1 MAQGTREIHLEED
14 IVKHLVEHGGF
25 HEVPAEKYDKE
36 LCLIPN
42 EIIGFINDTQPDKY
56 NLLKAEQY
64 GDKVDEKIVANIAKT
79 YKDSKDKTLDL
90 LRNKVKDRGVSFDMV
105 YFQPAHNKSPE
116 HQSWYENNRL
126 AVVRQLKYSSRNSNS
141 IDIVLF
147 VNGIPVL
154 TLELKNE
161 LTGQN
166 HHNAIKQYIQDRDPK
181 GEPFLEFKRC
191 LVHFAVGTE
200 KVFMTTELKGKGT
213 FFLPFNMG
221 LDNYNE
227 NGFATSYLWED
238 VLTKDSLLDL
248 LQNYINI
255 QTDVEKE
262 YDSAIK
268 GLKEKK
274 STKLLFPRFHQRRAV
289 QRLIN
294 AVKEEGVGK
303 NYLIQ
308 HSAGSGKSNTIT
320 WLAYRLA
327 GFYQNDTDAKALFDS
342 VIIVNDR
349 RVLDKQIQNNIR
361 QLDNTPGLVAYIDEN
376 KTAQDLKKAIE
387 EGKRII
393 ITTIQKFPVISETIA
408 SMPERK
414 YAVIIDEAH
423 SSQSGEA
430 ARHLKKSLSLEEAE
444 KQDVFDD
451 LDDIIADEIK
461 RKGKQPNISF
471 FAFTATPKPKTEEL
485 FGRIINGRIKPFDT
499 YTMEQAIKEG
509 FIRDVLKN
517 YMSFKRYYKIIKRS
531 DIDDKEYEKKK
542 TVRLLGSYVDLK
554 DHAIERK
561 ARIMIEHF
569 VSKTQ
574 NEIQGKARAMVVT
587 KSRLHAVRFKRKF
600 DEIMQEMKLPYS
612 ALVAFS
618 GTVRDNETDEE
629 YTEISMNQLQGKIS
643 IPEALKLPQFR
654 FLIVAN
660 KFQTGFDEPLL
671 HTMFV
676 DKKLGGAATV
686 QTLSRLNRTMRGK
699 ESTMVLDFVNDPEQ
713 VQADFQYFYGEN
725 YMEEDNQTDPNSL
738 YTVQSKIDSFNVF
751 YQNDVEAFADIFF
764 RKGNNYEKINPLLKT
779 VTKRFV
785 AELTEDEQI
794 NFKSEAQTFLKLYR
808 FLSQLIT
815 FTDVELEKYYVFLTA
830 LIKMLPY
837 IKVNLPLDVLG
848 EVELDSYKIQ
858 HQYTTDLALISNDS
872 EMYGMKPGGP
882 SGKEDDELDLLTNI
896 IKVLN
901 DTFGIDLTDEDKVE
915 FKKMKEK
922 IYSNLEL
929 MSFFNKNNSR
939 DNIQDK
945 FSEEIDNEL
954 LNFINTKLELYNK
967 LSEDRVNL
975 MFKKMWFNDL
985 YNSKVR
991 GI

>member
-14 IVKHLVEHGGF
+14 IVKFLVEKGGF
-25 HEVPAEKYDKE
+25 HEVSPVAYDKD
-36 LCLIPN
+36 LCLIPS
-42 EIIGFINDTQPDKY
+42 EVIGFIQETQADKY
-56 NLLKAEQY
+56 NLLKLDQY

-79 YKDSKDKTLDL
+79 YKDHKDKTLDL
-90 LRNKVKDRGVSFDMV
+90 LRNKVKDRGISFDMI
-105 YFQPAHNKSPE
+105 YWQPANNKTPE
-116 HQSWYENNRL
+116 HELSYKQNRL
-126 AVVRQLKYSSRNSNS
+126 AVVRQLKYSKRNENS
-141 IDIVLF
+141 IDLVLF
-147 VNGIPVL
+147 VNGIPVV

-181 GEPFLEFKRC
+181 GEPLLEFKRC

-213 FFLPFNMG
+213 FFLPFNRG
-221 LDNYNE
+221 LDNFNE

-248 LQNYINI
+248 LQNYINV

-262 YDSAIK
+262 YDNTTK
-268 GLKEKK
+268 NLKEKK

-289 QRLIN
+289 QRLLDTIQQ
-294 AVKEEGVGK
+294 EGVGK

-320 WLAYRLA
+320 WLAYRLS
-327 GFYQNDTDAKALFDS
+327 GFYQKDTDAKALYDS

-349 RVLDKQIQNNIR
+349 RVLDKQIQDNIR
-361 QLDNTPGLVAYIDEN
+361 QLDKTPGLVAYIDGN
-376 KTAQDLKKAIE
+376 KTAQDLKQAIE

-408 SMPERK
+408 SMPERT

-444 KQDVFDD
+444 KQDVSED

-485 FGRIINGRIKPFDT
+485 FGRIVNGKLKAFDT

-531 DIDDKEYEKKK
+531 DINDKEYEKKK
-542 TVRLLGSYVDLK
+542 TVRLLGSYVDLQ

-569 VSKTQ
+569 VSQTQ

-618 GTVRDNETDEE
+618 GTVKDAETNEE
-629 YTEISMNQLQGKIS
+629 YTETGMNQLQGKIS

-654 FLIVAN
+654 LLIAAN

-713 VQADFQYFYGEN
+713 VQADFQYYYGEN
-725 YMEEDNQTDPNSL
+725 FMEEDNQTDPNSL
-738 YTVQSKIDSFNVF
+738 YTVQSKIDSLNVF
-751 YQNDVEAFADIFF
+751 YQNEVEAFAEIFF
-764 RKGNNYEKINPLLKT
+764 RKGNNYEKLNPILKT
-779 VTKRFV
+779 VTKRF
-785 AELTEDEQI
+785 EEILEEEEQI

-808 FLSQLIT
+808 FLSQIIT

-830 LIKMLPY
+830 LLKMLPY
-837 IKVNLPLDVLG
+837 VKANLPLDVLG

-858 HQYTTDLALISNDS
+858 HQYTTDLDLVS
-872 EMYGMKPGGP
+872 ENGEMFGMTPGGA
-882 SGKEDDELDLLTNI
+882 SGKEEDELDMLTHI

-915 FKKMKEK
+915 FKKMKDK
-922 IYSNLEL
+922 IYSNEEL
-929 MSFFNKNNSR
+929 MGFFNKNNTK

-967 LSEDRVNL
+967 LSEDRVNI
-975 MFKKMWFNDL
+975 MFKKIWFNDL

>member
-14 IVKHLVEHGGF
+14 IVKYLVEQGGF
-25 HEVPAEKYDKE
+25 HEVSPTAYDKD
-36 LCLIPN
+36 LCLIPS
-42 EIIGFINDTQPDKY
+42 EVIAFIQETQADKY
-56 NLLKAEQY
+56 NLLKLDQY

-79 YKDSKDKTLDL
+79 YKDNKDKTLDL
-90 LRNKVKDRGVSFDMV
+90 LRNKVKDRGISFDMV
-105 YFQPAHNKSPE
+105 YWQPANNKTPE
-116 HQSWYENNRL
+116 HELNYKQNRL
-126 AVVRQLKYSSRNSNS
+126 AVVRQLKYSKRSENS
-141 IDIVLF
+141 IDLVLF
-147 VNGIPVL
+147 VNGIPVV
-154 TLELKNE
+154 TIELKNE

-166 HHNAIKQYIQDRDPK
+166 HHNAIKQYIQDREPK

-213 FFLPFNMG
+213 FFLPFNKG
-221 LDNYNE
+221 LDNFNPD
-227 NGFATSYLWED
+227 GFATSYLWED

-248 LQNYINI
+248 LQNYINV

-262 YDSAIK
+262 YDNATKS
-268 GLKEKK
+268 LKEKK

-289 QRLIN
+289 QRLLNTI
-294 AVKEEGVGK
+294 KTEGVGK

-320 WLAYRLA
+320 WLAYRLS
-327 GFYQNDTDAKALFDS
+327 GFYKNDADTKALYDS

-361 QLDNTPGLVAYIDEN
+361 QLDDTPGLVAYIDEN

-393 ITTIQKFPVISETIA
+393 ITTIQKFPVISATIA
-408 SMPERK
+408 SMPNRT

-444 KQDVFDD
+444 KEDVSDD
-451 LDDIIADEIK
+451 LDDIIAEEIK

-485 FGRIINGRIKPFDT
+485 FGRIVDGKLKAFDT

-517 YMSFKRYYKIIKRS
+517 FMSFKRYYKIIKRTEIS
-531 DIDDKEYEKKK
+531 DKEYEKKK
-542 TVRLLGSYVDLK
+542 TVRLLGSYVDLQ

-569 VSKTQ
+569 VSQTQ
-574 NEIQGKARAMVVT
+574 NEIQGKARAMLVT

-618 GTVRDNETDEE
+618 GTVKDSETNEE
-629 YTEISMNQLQGKIS
+629 YTETGMNQLQGKIS

-654 FLIVAN
+654 LLIAAN

-713 VQADFQYFYGEN
+713 VQADFQYYYGEN
-725 YMEEDNQTDPNSL
+725 FMEEDNQTDPNSL

-751 YQNDVEAFADIFF
+751 YQNEVEAFAEIFF
-764 RKGNNYEKINPLLKT
+764 RKGNNYEKLNPILKT
-779 VTKRFV
+779 VSKRF
-785 AELTEDEQI
+785 EEILEEEEQI
-794 NFKSEAQTFLKLYR
+794 NFKSEVQTFLKLYR
-808 FLSQLIT
+808 FLSQIIT
-815 FTDVELEKYYVFLTA
+815 FTDVELEKYYVFFTA
-830 LIKMLPY
+830 LLKMLPY
-837 IKVNLPLDVLG
+837 IKANLPLDVLG

-858 HQYTTDLALISNDS
+858 HQYTTDLDLVSENG
-872 EMYGMKPGGP
+872 EMYGMTPGGA
-882 SGKEDDELDLLTNI
+882 SGKEDDELDMLTNI

-922 IYSNLEL
+922 IYSNQEL

-967 LSEDRVNL
+967 LSEDRVNI

>member
-1 MAQGTREIHLEED
+1 MATGTKESHLEEH
-14 IVKHLVEHGGF
+14 IVKYLVEFGGF
-25 HEVPAEKYDKE
+25 HEVSPQAYDKE

-42 EIIGFINDTQPDKY
+42 ECIAFIQETQPEKY
-56 NLLKAEQY
+56 LLLKEEQY
-64 GDKVDEKIVANIAKT
+64 GSKVDEKIVANIAKT
-79 YKDSKDKTLDL
+79 YKDSKDKTLSL
-90 LRNKVKDRGVSFDMV
+90 LRNKVKDRGISFDMV
-105 YFQPAHNKSPE
+105 YFQPANNKSPE
-116 HQSWYENNRL
+116 HQEWYKQNRL
-126 AVVRQLKYSSRNSNS
+126 AVVRQLKYSKRNENS
-141 IDIVLF
+141 VDIVLF
-147 VNGIPVL
+147 INGIPVV

-191 LVHFAVGTE
+191 LVHFAVGTQ

-213 FFLPFNMG
+213 FFLPFNQN
-221 LDNYNE
+221 LENYNE

-255 QTDVEKE
+255 QTDIEKE
-262 YDSAIK
+262 YDPLTK

-274 STKLLFPRFHQRRAV
+274 TTKLLFPRFHQRRAV
-289 QRLIN
+289 HRLLGTI
-294 AVKEEGVGK
+294 KEEGAGK

-327 GFYQNDTDAKALFDS
+327 GFYQKETDAKALFDS

-349 RVLDKQIQNNIR
+349 RALDKQIQNNIR

-408 SMPERK
+408 NMPERK
-414 YAVIIDEAH
+414 YAVLIDEAH

-444 KQDVFDD
+444 NQDTETD

-461 RKGKQPNISF
+461 RKGRQPNISF

-485 FGRIINGRIKPFDT
+485 FGRKINGNLQAFDY

-542 TVRLLGSYVDLK
+542 TVRLLGSYVDLQ

-600 DEIMQEMKLPYS
+600 DEILQEMKLPYS

-618 GTVRDNETDEE
+618 GTVKDHETNEE
-629 YTEISMNQLQGKIS
+629 YTEAGMNQLQGRTS

-654 FLIVAN
+654 FLIAAN
-660 KFQTGFDEPLL
+660 KYQTGFDEPLL

-676 DKKLGGAATV
+676 DKKLGGASSV

-699 ESTMVLDFVNDPEQ
+699 ESTMVLDFVNDPELIQ
-713 VQADFQYFYGEN
+713 QDFQHFYGEN
-725 YMEEDNQTDPNSL
+725 FMEEDNQTDPNSL
-738 YTVQSKIDSFNVF
+738 YTIQNTIDDFNVF
-751 YQNDVEAFADIFF
+751 YQNEVEAFANIFF
-764 RKGNNYEKINPLLKT
+764 RKGNNYEKLNPILLT
-779 VTKRFV
+779 VSNRFQETLDEEEQV
-785 AELTEDEQI
+785 A
-794 NFKSEAQTFLKLYR
+794 FKSEAQTFLKLYR
-808 FLSQLIT
+808 FLSQIIT

-830 LIKMLPY
+830 LVKMLPY
-837 IKVNLPLDVLG
+837 IKANLPLDVLG

-858 HQYTTDLALISNDS
+858 HQYTTDLALVS
-872 EMYGMKPGGP
+872 ENGEMFGLTPGGTA
-882 SGKEDDELDLLTNI
+882 GKEEEEFDMLTNI

-901 DTFGIDLTDEDKVE
+901 ETFGIDLTEEDKVE
-915 FKKMKEK
+915 FRKMKEK
-922 IYSNLEL
+922 IYSNEQL

-985 YNSKVR
+985 YDSKVR

>member
-14 IVKHLVEHGGF
+14 IVKYLVEQGGF
-25 HEVPAEKYDKE
+25 HEISPLVYDKE
-36 LCLIPN
+36 LCLIPS
-42 EIIGFINDTQPDKY
+42 EVISFIQETQVEPY
-56 NLLKAEQY
+56 NSLKNKQL
-64 GDKVDEKIVANIAKT
+64 GDKTDATILHDISYQ
-79 YKDSKDKTLDL
+79 YKKSTHKTLDL
-90 LRNKVKDRGVSFDMV
+90 LRNKLKIRGERFDMV
-105 YFQPAHNKSPE
+105 YWQPANNKTPE
-116 HQSWYENNRL
+116 HEVNYQKNRL
-126 AVVRQLKYSSRNSNS
+126 AVVRQLKYSKKNNNS
-141 IDIVLF
+141 IDLVLF
-147 VNGIPVL
+147 VNGIPVV

-191 LVHFAVGTE
+191 LVHFAVGTQ
-200 KVFMTTELKGKGT
+200 KVFMTTELKGKST
-213 FFLPFNMG
+213 FFLPFNQS
-221 LDNYNE
+221 LENYND

-238 VLTKDSLLDL
+238 VLKKDSLLDL

-262 YDSAIK
+262 YDPLAK

-289 QRLIN
+289 QRLLTTLTD
-294 AVKEEGVGK
+294 EGAGK

-327 GFYQNDTDAKALFDS
+327 GFYQFESDNKALFDS

-349 RVLDKQIQNNIR
+349 RALDKQIQNNIR

-376 KTAQDLKKAIE
+376 KTAQDLKAAIE

-393 ITTIQKFPVISETIA
+393 ITTIQKFPVISQTIA
-408 SMPERK
+408 NMPERK
-414 YAVIIDEAH
+414 YAVLIDEAH
-423 SSQSGEA
+423 SSQSGET

-444 KQDVFDD
+444 NQDVSED

-485 FGRIINGRIKPFDT
+485 FGRKINGDLKAFDY

-542 TVRLLGSYVDLK
+542 TVRLLGSYADLQ

-618 GTVRDNETDEE
+618 GTVKDHEANEE
-629 YTEISMNQLQGKIS
+629 YTETSMNQLAGKTS

-660 KFQTGFDEPLL
+660 KYQTGFDEPLL

-676 DKKLGGAATV
+676 DKKLGGASSV

-699 ESTMVLDFVNDPEQ
+699 ESTMVLDFVNDPELIQ
-713 VQADFQYFYGEN
+713 QDFQHFYGEN
-725 YMEEDNQTDPNSL
+725 FMAEDNQTDPNSL
-738 YTVQSKIDSFNVF
+738 YTVQTKVDSFNVF
-751 YQNDVEAFADIFF
+751 YQNEVEAFANIFF
-764 RKGNNYEKINPLLKT
+764 RKGNNYEKLNPILVT
-779 VTKRFV
+779 VSKRFQ
-785 AELTEDEQI
+785 ESLDEVEQTS
-794 NFKSEAQTFLKLYR
+794 FKAEAQTFLKLYR
-808 FLSQLIT
+808 FLSQIIT

-830 LIKMLPY
+830 LVKMLPY
-837 IKVNLPLDVLG
+837 IKANLPLDVLG

-858 HQYTTDLALISNDS
+858 HQYTTDLALVSENG
-872 EMYGMKPGGP
+872 EMYGMTPGGAA
-882 SGKEDDELDLLTNI
+882 GKDDDELDLLTNI

-901 DTFGIDLTDEDKVE
+901 DTFGIDLSEEDKVE
-915 FKKMKEK
+915 FKKMKDK
-922 IYSNLEL
+922 IYSNQEL
-929 MSFFNKNNSR
+929 MGFFNKNNSR